1 MTGSNERIVLV
12 TGAGRGI
19 GRAIAARFLASG
31 DRCVL
36 AVRSDAARRELEAE
50 LAGEPQAVVERCDVR
65 DRAQVDALAAR
76 VRARFG
82 RVDVLVNNAAIFECV
97 DYATR
102 ADELDLDVVRRT
114 LETNVLGTIGVC
126 VAFVPLL
133 PCGSRIVNL
142 SSDLGQLGKDGGMTA
157 TMVAYSL
164 SKAAVNAYTSA
175 LANALHDRGIA
186 VDSLHPGW
194 IRTAMGGPHAPLS
207 VDDGAEAVYAL
218 ASREP
223 GPTGRF
229 WIDGRVAPW

>member
-1 MTGSNERIVLV
+1 MTDSNERIVLV

-31 DRCVL
+31 DRCIL
-36 AVRSDAARRELEAE
+36 AVRSDETRRELETE
-50 LAGEPQAVVERCDVR
+50 LAAEPQAVVEQCDVR
-65 DRAQVDALAAR
+65 GRAHVDALAAR
-76 VRARFG
+76 VGERFG
-82 RVDVLVNNAAIFECV
+82 RVDVLVNNAAIFERI

-102 ADELDLDVVRRT
+102 ADELDIEVVRRT
-114 LETNVLGTIGVC
+114 LETNVLGTIAVC

-133 PCGSRIVNL
+133 RRGARIVNL

-164 SKAAVNAYTSA
+164 SKTAVNAYTSA

-194 IRTAMGGPHAPLS
+194 VRTAMGGPHAPLS
-207 VDDGAEAVYAL
+207 VDDAAEAVYAL
-218 ASREP
+218 ASRDP

-229 WIDGRVAPW
+229 WVDGRVAPW